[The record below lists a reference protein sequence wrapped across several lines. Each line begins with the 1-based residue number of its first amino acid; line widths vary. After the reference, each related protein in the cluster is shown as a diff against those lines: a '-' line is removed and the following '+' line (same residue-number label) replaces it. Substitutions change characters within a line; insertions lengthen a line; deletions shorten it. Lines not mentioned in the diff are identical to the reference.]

1 MGGGRMSDYNHKC
14 LVHECKN
21 RMWGGEFV
29 GSLCKPCYLMIATG
43 NDLPST
49 NFISKLFR
57 ERNQLREALECLVDW
72 NPKVEYWE
80 RDETGWRF
88 EADMAKARK
97 VLEETE

>member
-1 MGGGRMSDYNHKC
+1 
-14 LVHECKN
+14 
-21 RMWGGEFV
+21 
-29 GSLCKPCYLMIATG
+29 MIATG